1 MASVQLN
8 GQTAQSPISEQR
20 DPLSAALRML
30 ARRPYSMGELRRALE
45 RKFGVGQ
52 PVAAAIARLR
62 ELGLLDD
69 KKFAEQYASSLAR
82 NRSFGRRRIER
93 ELKAKLVDYR
103 TIEPAL
109 DRAFEETSE
118 RIVLEQALAK
128 KLRRLRLP
136 LTRSKLY
143 ALCQSLVRLG
153 FRSDDIMK
161 AVRTRPELR
170 PKTEGFEVDENLR
183 SEL

>member
-1 MASVQLN
+1 MVKLPRPQP
-8 GQTAQSPISEQR
+8 GEQR
-20 DPLSAALRML
+20 DPLSVAMRML
-30 ARRPYSMGELRRALE
+30 ARRPYSVAEMRRALE
-45 RKFGVGQ
+45 RKLGVGER
-52 PVAAAIARLR
+52 VAGAITRLR

-82 NRSFGRRRIER
+82 NRSFGRSRVER

-103 TIEPAL
+103 TIGPAL
-109 DRAFEETSE
+109 DHAFEETSE
-118 RIVLEQALAK
+118 RIVLEQALSK

-136 LTRSKLY
+136 LNRNKLY

-161 AVRTRPELR
+161 AVRAHPELR
-170 PKTEGFEVDENLR
+170 PVAESVEPDTEALDERNG
-183 SEL
+183 EL

>member
-1 MASVQLN
+1 
-8 GQTAQSPISEQR
+8 
-20 DPLSAALRML
+20 ML
-30 ARRPYSMGELRRALE
+30 ARRPYSIAEMRRALE
-45 RKFGVGQ
+45 RKFDVVE
-52 PVAAAIARLR
+52 PVAAAIVRLR

-82 NRSFGRRRIER
+82 NRSFGRRRVER
-93 ELKAKLVDYR
+93 ELKARLVDYR
-103 TIEPAL
+103 YIGPAL
-109 DRAFEETSE
+109 DQAFEETSE
-118 RIVLEQALAK
+118 RIVLEQALDK

-143 ALCQSLVRLG
+143 ALCQSLARLG

-161 AVRTRPELR
+161 LVRSRPVLR
-170 PKTEGFEVDENLR
+170 PKAEGFEVDEDLS

>member
-1 MASVQLN
+1 MAKPPSS
-8 GQTAQSPISEQR
+8 QSRERR
-20 DPLSAALRML
+20 DPLSVALRML
-30 ARRPYSMGELRRALE
+30 ARRPYSIAEMRRALE
-45 RKFGVGQ
+45 RKFGAAE

-69 KKFAEQYASSLAR
+69 QKFAEQYASSLAR

-103 TIEPAL
+103 HIGPAL
-109 DRAFEETSE
+109 DHAFEGGSE
-118 RIVLEQALAK
+118 RTVLERALDK

-161 AVRTRPELR
+161 MVRSRPELK
-170 PKTEGFEVDENLR
+170 PVADDVELESEGLGETN

>member
-1 MASVQLN
+1 
-8 GQTAQSPISEQR
+8 
-20 DPLSAALRML
+20 ML
-30 ARRPYSMGELRRALE
+30 ARRPYSVAEMRLALE
-45 RKFGVGQ
+45 RKFDVAEQ
-52 PVAAAIARLR
+52 VAAAIVRLR

-69 KKFAEQYASSLAR
+69 KRFAEQYASSLAR
-82 NRSFGRRRIER
+82 NRSFGRRRVER
-93 ELKAKLVDYR
+93 ELKAKLLDYSY
-103 TIEPAL
+103 IGPAL

-118 RIVLEQALAK
+118 RIVLEQALSK

-161 AVRTRPELR
+161 VVRSRPELR
-170 PKTEGFEVDENLR
+170 PKAEGFEVDEDFS